1 MNAKLTETGKPK
13 SEMRT
18 PKEARMPQ
26 PESSRGE
33 RAPRVAAPL
42 PCTTA
47 CQHRA
52 PYLVRPQPGNRS
64 AFGLR
69 LSGLVRASNFGLRA
83 SLLLLLALPLVAA
96 EPDVRRDATV
106 LAVEKVMPAVVN
118 IATATVSRNDPLDEW
133 RRQFFDPY
141 HRSRPPGSVGYS
153 MGSGVI
159 IDEEGYLLTNNHVVS
174 QTDEIWVKPSTT
186 TNTYRARVVAQD
198 PKTDLALLKIEAPA
212 AEKFTAVEFGQ
223 GDDLLLGE
231 TVLALGNPFGLGG
244 SVSRGI
250 LSSKSR
256 VPPSENE
263 QLDIPNWLQT
273 DAAVNPGN
281 SGGPLVNLQGQLIGL
296 NVAILR
302 QAQGINFAI
311 PIRRIVEALT
321 DMITPESSTRRLW
334 FGAQIRAGRPPF
346 TITAVTPE
354 SPAAK
359 AGLKT
364 GDVIVEIN
372 GEKPAGFISLNERL
386 LSEKNPEPKLTVE
399 RSGQRRTLTV
409 RLVDLSTFYNTA
421 LIRKLLGISLQELTP
436 KLAQTLGFRP
446 GIGLAVAGVDRD
458 VAGAEALVPGAVV
471 TMIDGRRVGDP
482 VDAARLISNRA
493 VGERVR
499 LDFLVRQQRGPLV
512 TLRQDAVELP
522 VR

>member
-1 MNAKLTETGKPK
+1 
-13 SEMRT
+13 
-18 PKEARMPQ
+18 
-26 PESSRGE
+26 
-33 RAPRVAAPL
+33 
-42 PCTTA
+42 
-47 CQHRA
+47 
-52 PYLVRPQPGNRS
+52 
-64 AFGLR
+64 
-69 LSGLVRASNFGLRA
+69 
-83 SLLLLLALPLVAA
+83 
-96 EPDVRRDATV
+96 
-106 LAVEKVMPAVVN
+106 MPAVVN
-118 IATATVSRNDPLDEW
+118 IATTAASRADPLDEF

-159 IDEEGYLLTNNHVVS
+159 IDEEGYLVTNNHVVS
-174 QTDEIWVKPSTT
+174 QSNEIWVRTATT

-198 PKTDLALLKIEAPA
+198 PKTDLALLKIEAPVG
-212 AEKFTAVEFGQ
+212 EKFIAVDFGQ
-223 GDDLLLGE
+223 DDDLLLGE

-256 VPPSENE
+256 VAPSDNE

-311 PIRRIVEALT
+311 PIKRIVEALT

-346 TITAVTPE
+346 TITAVQPD

-359 AGLKT
+359 AGLQA
-364 GDVIVEIN
+364 GDVILEIN
-372 GEKPAGFISLNERL
+372 GDKPAGFISLNERL
-386 LSEKNPEPKLTVE
+386 LKEKNPAPKLTLE
-399 RSGQRRTLTV
+399 RDGQRRTATV
-409 RLVDLSTFYNTA
+409 RLVDLGSYYNAA
-421 LIRKLLGISLQELTP
+421 LIRKQLGVSLQELTP
-436 KLAQTLGFRP
+436 QLAQTLGFRP

-458 VAGAEALVPGAVV
+458 LAGAETLVPGAVV
-471 TMIDGRRVGDP
+471 TMIDGRRVADV
-482 VDAARLISNRA
+482 VDAARLISSHPP
-493 VGERVR
+493 GEKVR
-499 LDFLVRQQRGPLV
+499 LDFLVRQQRGLTV

>member
-1 MNAKLTETGKPK
+1 M
-13 SEMRT
+13 
-18 PKEARMPQ
+18 
-26 PESSRGE
+26 
-33 RAPRVAAPL
+33 
-42 PCTTA
+42 
-47 CQHRA
+47 
-52 PYLVRPQPGNRS
+52 
-64 AFGLR
+64 AF
-69 LSGLVRASNFGLRA
+69 
-83 SLLLLLALPLVAA
+83 LLLALPGGAA
-96 EPDVRRDATV
+96 TSPDVRRDATV

-118 IATATVSRNDPLDEW
+118 IATATIRRSDPLDEL

-159 IDEEGYLLTNNHVVS
+159 IDEEGYLVTNNHVVS
-174 QTDEIWVKPSTT
+174 QSDEIWVKPATT

-198 PKTDLALLKIEAPA
+198 PKTDLALLKIEAPRD
-212 AEKFTAVEFGQ
+212 ERFIAVDFGQ
-223 GDDLLLGE
+223 DDDLLLGE

-256 VPPSENE
+256 VPPAENE
-263 QLDIPNWLQT
+263 QLDVPNWLQT

-296 NVAILR
+296 NVAILS

-311 PIRRIVEALT
+311 PIKRIVESLT

-346 TITAVTPE
+346 TISSVLPD

-359 AGLKT
+359 AGLKA

-372 GEKPAGFISLNERL
+372 GEKPVGFISLNERL
-386 LSEKNPEPKLTVE
+386 LSQKNPEPKLTVE
-399 RSGQRRTLTV
+399 RAGQRRTATV
-409 RLVDLSTFYNTA
+409 KLVDLGIYYNSA
-421 LIRKLLGISLQELTP
+421 LIRKQLGVSLQELTP

-446 GIGLAVAGVDRD
+446 GIGLAVAGVDQN
-458 VAGAEALVPGAVV
+458 VPGAEALVPGAVV
-471 TMIDGRRVGDP
+471 TMIDGRRIADP
-482 VDAARLISNRA
+482 VDAARLISSRPP
-493 VGERVR
+493 GERVH
-499 LDFLVRQQRGPLV
+499 LDFLVRQQRGPMV
-512 TLRQDAVELP
+512 SLRQDAVDLP
-522 VR
+522 IR